1 MDDTLFK
8 FKEVIDEEIEAYE
21 SLGELYEIKQ
31 SVLVQGKSD
40 ELWTID
46 AQIVSQADNIRQI
59 NLKRKEV
66 AGYLGNEDLTMSEAI
81 EKAKEINDSLANNL
95 QAQKTKIKIL
105 ARSLTLQEKTNIT
118 LIKHGLTM
126 VGKTIDIIVGAI
138 VPHVA
143 GQYDKKGQNIENDK
157 SLISSIVEEA

>member
-1 MDDTLFK
+1 MDDTLYK
-8 FKEVIDEEIEAYE
+8 FKEVVDEEIEAYE

-31 SVLVQGKSD
+31 SFLVQGKSD
-40 ELWTID
+40 NLWTID

-81 EKAKEINDSLANNL
+81 EKAKQINDTLANNL
-95 QAQKTKIKIL
+95 QTQKTKIKIL

-126 VGKTIDIIVGAI
+126 VGKTIDIIVGAL